1 MYHQPVLL
9 RESVEALCIHPDGVY
24 VDVTYGGGGHSAEIL
39 RNLDTGRLFAFD
51 QDSDAS
57 AQVAADP
64 RLTYIQGNFRFMRN
78 FLLLHGISQVDGIL
92 ADLGVSSHQFDVA
105 EKGFSTRADGILD
118 MRMDQ
123 NNPVD
128 AAQVAG
134 TYEVDELTRIFR
146 EFGELD
152 HPHKFAQ
159 AIVESRQ
166 KSPIMTTF
174 NLRDAVAHMLPRGR
188 ENKVLAQLFQAFRIE
203 VNQELAVLDEWLQQC
218 ILCLRPEG
226 KIAVISYHSLEDR
239 LVKNYFKSGR
249 ADGIQEKDF
258 FGNLLSPLMPVNRKV
273 IMPSEE
279 ELQLNPRARS
289 ARLRIA
295 QKIS

>member
-64 RLTYIQGNFRFMRN
+64 RLTFIHGNFRFMRN

-123 NNPVD
+123 NNPFD

>member
-64 RLTYIQGNFRFMRN
+64 RLTFIQGNFRFMRN

>member
-64 RLTYIQGNFRFMRN
+64 RLTFIQGNFRFMRN

-188 ENKVLAQLFQAFRIE
+188 ENKVLAQLFQVFRIE

>member
-64 RLTYIQGNFRFMRN
+64 RLTFIQGNFRFMRN

-273 IMPSEE
+273 IMSSEE